1 MKKVIQIIAVA
12 ACAMAI
18 CSCQKEG
25 PSVISSEVS
34 PIENS
39 AVAARAEFS
48 SMLENILS
56 DESTS
61 ESITALILE
70 NGGVMESLTFDQI
83 LSLKNKSDERTAG
96 LSRAFCDAVVTEI
109 ASNTAKYPIAA
120 RKTAILTKGGD
131 VTDSDLKNLDFELYI
146 PYSEYHDADEEDEV
160 TIIYAPEDELA
171 TEVDGVKVNRA
182 GEKIHVGGIDD
193 EYTKENMTIAILPL
207 DTLKYTPPK
216 TDEEFMEEWLEWY
229 ERYKGR
235 FHIGKPGRGD
245 VDNDEEENE
254 EDEPALPDGLITVN
268 VTDSETIDE
277 DDILYTNLAHIR
289 VKNDSWCGFISNKL
303 KLVIYRTSA
312 DYELDDNNIPEVSPG
327 QHMVARYEIPKSQIR
342 NGEWI
347 AVNTIFDDDWDLHE
361 YDQEIFFCSEH
372 NLRMG
377 SAEMSGEVSL
387 GYTEE
392 KGFCA
397 EAGMSAKFSYTV
409 GGLKLR
415 ANNELTRKSI
425 LATNLSD
432 MGAGTREI
440 QGHDYAVRSYGGVV
454 DLVFTQ
460 YYTHYDD

>member
-1 MKKVIQIIAVA
+1 MFDSIVYSKRRQALREQIGNGIILLLGNNEMPANYPDNTYKFRQD
-12 ACAMAI
+12 
-18 CSCQKEG
+18 SCFLYFFG
-25 PSVISSEVS
+25 LNHPG
-34 PIENS
+34 
-39 AVAARAEFS
+39 
-48 SMLENILS
+48 L
-56 DESTS
+56 
-61 ESITALILE
+61 
-70 NGGVMESLTFDQI
+70 
-83 LSLKNKSDERTAG
+83 AG
-96 LSRAFCDAVVTEI
+96 
-109 ASNTAKYPIAA
+109 
-120 RKTAILTKGGD
+120 
-131 VTDSDLKNLDFELYI
+131 
-146 PYSEYHDADEEDEV
+146 
-160 TIIYAPEDELA
+160 II
-171 TEVDGVKVNRA
+171 
-182 GEKIHVGGIDD
+182 
-193 EYTKENMTIAILPL
+193 
-207 DTLKYTPPK
+207 
-216 TDEEFMEEWLEWY
+216 
-229 ERYKGR
+229 
-235 FHIGKPGRGD
+235 D

-312 DYELDDNNIPEVSPG
+312 DYELDENNIPEVSPG

-425 LATNLSD
+425 LATNLSN
-432 MGAGTREI
+432 MGSGTREI
-440 QGHDYAVRSYGGVV
+440 QGHDYAVRNYGGVV